1 MLQEELLVFL
11 QMNWSIDFM
20 KILKSKKIELKGWS
34 KSMLTVNVH
43 SNQQSIIKVQL
54 KQEEQQKEELL
65 KKEIELMSPNSL
77 KRKMLSLKIQ
87 IVLLS
92 LIWKLKSKVMQ
103 STWIIWQK
111 NLSKSLSQQNSPMSK
126 IAISDHQLIP
136 FQML

>member
-1 MLQEELLVFL
+1 
-11 QMNWSIDFM
+11 
-20 KILKSKKIELKGWS
+20 
-34 KSMLTVNVH
+34 MLTVNVH

-65 KKEIELMSPNSL
+65 KKEIESMSPNSL

-103 STWIIWQK
+103 SI
-111 NLSKSLSQQNSPMSK
+111 
-126 IAISDHQLIP
+126 
-136 FQML
+136 

>member
-1 MLQEELLVFL
+1 
-11 QMNWSIDFM
+11 
-20 KILKSKKIELKGWS
+20 
-34 KSMLTVNVH
+34 MLTVNVH

-103 STWIIWQK
+103 ST
-111 NLSKSLSQQNSPMSK
+111 
-126 IAISDHQLIP
+126 
-136 FQML
+136 